1 MRTLAANK
9 ITEAA
14 VRLTISR
21 GVPTHRG
28 LLPDLETPVTVVV
41 HVQPLA
47 GYPTSLYD
55 QGVRAVISGVACNE
69 CSPTA
74 GIKYLGRLDYVVA
87 RRETAGR
94 GADETLML
102 NTAGNLACAS
112 TANNCVVLGDTL
124 LTPHPAS
131 SVLPGIVKG
140 LVLPELA
147 PRLALNAAEIETG
160 PGEFSRADEIFLLK
174 ARLEIMPLVDVDG
187 QRIETGFPRPGS
199 SSLGAELERSW
210 TRCLE
215 HG

>member
-1 MRTLAANK
+1 
-9 ITEAA
+9 
-14 VRLTISR
+14 VRLTVSR

-28 LLPDLETPVTVVV
+28 LLPDPQTPVTVVV

-55 QGVRAVISGVACNE
+55 QGMRAVISGVACNE

-87 RRETAGR
+87 PRETAGHR
-94 GADETLML
+94 ADETLIL

-112 TANNCVVLGDTL
+112 TANNYVVLGDTL
-124 LTPHPAS
+124 LTPHSAS
-131 SVLPGIVKG
+131 RVLPGIVKG

-147 PRLALNAAEIETG
+147 SRLALNAAEIETR
-160 PGEFSRADEIFLLK
+160 PGEFSRADEVFLTK
-174 ARLEIMPLVDVDG
+174 ALLGIMPLIDVDG
-187 QRIETGFPRPGS
+187 QRIGTGFPRPVS

-210 TRCLE
+210 TRRLE